1 MSKIK
6 ILILRFSSIGDIVL
20 TSPVVRCLKNQL
32 PGVEIHYCTKSK
44 YQRLLEANPY
54 IHQCHFLED
63 SLPPLVKQL
72 KAEKFDYIIDLHNN
86 LRTFLIKSQLNL
98 PAFSFKKL
106 NYKKWLYVNFKLD
119 VMPDFHIVDRYLA
132 TLAPFG
138 VRNDGQGLDYFIPK
152 KDELALFHLPE
163 HLRNGF
169 AAYAIG
175 GGQNT
180 KRLPTK
186 KIIELCDM
194 VQDPILLLGDAQD
207 AIVAQEIMEYYKQ
220 QNGQR
225 ADSYPGA
232 ESIKSKKIYNACG
245 KYNINQSASL
255 VKKANY
261 VISHDTGL
269 MHIAAAFKKRIF
281 SIWGNTT
288 PAFGMYPY
296 QTDFKVI
303 ENKEANCRPCS
314 KIGHKACPYGHFK
327 CMNDL
332 SFDFKLSE
340 IKPES
345 ITDMATSSKSS

>member
-32 PGVEIHYCTKSK
+32 PGVEIHYGTKSK
-44 YQRLLEANPY
+44 YQKLLDANPY

-63 SLPPLVKQL
+63 SLPQFVKKL
-72 KAEKFDYIIDLHNN
+72 KAEKFDYIVDLHNN
-86 LRTFLIKSQLNL
+86 LRTFLIKSQLNI

-119 VMPDFHIVDRYLA
+119 LMPDFHIVDRYLA

-138 VRNDGQGLDYFIPK
+138 VQNDGQGLDYFIPE
-152 KDELALFHLPE
+152 KDELSDYHLPE
-163 HLRNGF
+163 DLRNGF
-169 AAYAIG
+169 VAYAIG

-180 KRLPTK
+180 KRLPVK
-186 KIIELCDM
+186 KIIELCDS
-194 VQDPILLLGDAQD
+194 VSEPILLLGDAQD
-207 AIVAQEIMEYYKQ
+207 AIVAREIMEHYKQ
-220 QNGQR
+220 QNVQAAYSFPSSGNP
-225 ADSYPGA
+225 AF
-232 ESIKSKKIYNACG
+232 KKIYDACG

-269 MHIAAAFKKRIF
+269 MHIAAAFKKRIY

-296 QTDFKVI
+296 QTEFKVI

-327 CMNDL
+327 CMNELNFDL
-332 SFDFKLSE
+332 QISEVKSE
-340 IKPES
+340 IIS
-345 ITDMATSSKSS
+345 DLATSSKSS